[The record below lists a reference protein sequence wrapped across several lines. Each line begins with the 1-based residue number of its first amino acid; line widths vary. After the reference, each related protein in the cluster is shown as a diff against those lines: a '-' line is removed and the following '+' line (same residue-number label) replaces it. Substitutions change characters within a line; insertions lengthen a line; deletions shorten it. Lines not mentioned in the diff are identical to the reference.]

1 METIEKL
8 PENAVREQRE
18 AYQALRRKLGSASDD
33 EVRQVLAE
41 REPVAP
47 EPDLDPEVA
56 ARVRQRIGQ
65 AREESGASD
74 GLPGLA
80 GGYPAR
86 RPWRGK
92 LWIE

>member
-18 AYQALRRKLGSASDD
+18 AYQALRRKLGTASDD
-33 EVRQVLAE
+33 EARQVLAE

-56 ARVRQRIGQ
+56 ARVRQRIEQ
-65 AREESGASD
+65 ARGQERAD
-74 GLPGLA
+74 
-80 GGYPAR
+80 
-86 RPWRGK
+86 
-92 LWIE
+92 